1 MITRDNLKEM
11 AEYVFR
17 NREDYTECILDKT
30 LYIYQDSRTLS
41 FEYNSLTMGLEGIK
55 DIYKS
60 GIKLGVEDINYN
72 GVILNQEERKSILYK
87 LFSHEK
93 G

>member
-1 MITRDNLKEM
+1 
-11 AEYVFR
+11 
-17 NREDYTECILDKT
+17 
-30 LYIYQDSRTLS
+30 
-41 FEYNSLTMGLEGIK
+41 MGLEGIK